1 MQDRSK
7 PAGTTSV
14 PMYALGAIFL
24 VPLTIGVLLVSSS
37 ASRNDHANQI
47 SRDVASMYAQGVDFS
62 NPANQNIALNV
73 AGGLGVDIRAGRGVL
88 ILSKLRVVHEG
99 DCPSNSLGNCINKGY
114 AVVIQRFVIGNT
126 GLRAS
131 AFGSPSSI
139 DPTTG
144 VVRNWASDVTAR
156 AQDFPTTLKAGES
169 TFAAECYLASS
180 EAGSNGIYSR
190 AMF

>member
-1 MQDRSK
+1 
-7 PAGTTSV
+7 
-14 PMYALGAIFL
+14 MYALGAIFL
-24 VPLTIGVLLVSSS
+24 VPLTIGVLMVSSS

-88 ILSKLRVVHEG
+88 ILSRLRVVHES
-99 DCPSNSLGNCINKGY
+99 DCGANGGENCANKGY
-114 AVVIQRFVIGNT
+114 AVVTQRFIIGNSA
-126 GLRAS
+126 LRGS
-131 AFGSPSSI
+131 SFGSPNSI
-139 DPTTG
+139 DPRTG
-144 VVRNWASDVTAR
+144 AVRNWAGDVTAR
-156 AQDFPTTLKAGES
+156 AVDFPTTLKAGES

-180 EAGSNGIYSR
+180 EAGNGIYSR

>member
-7 PAGTTSV
+7 TARATSV

-24 VPLTIGVLLVSSS
+24 VPLTIGVLMVSSS
-37 ASRNDHANQI
+37 ATRNDHANQI

-88 ILSKLRVVHEG
+88 ILSKLRMVHDN
-99 DCPSNSLGNCINKGY
+99 DCAANSSENCANKGY
-114 AVVIQRFVIGNT
+114 VVVVQRFVIGNA
-126 GLRAS
+126 GLRGS
-131 AFGSPSSI
+131 SFGSPASI
-139 DPTTG
+139 DPKTG
-144 VVRNWASDVTAR
+144 GVRNWMADVTAR
-156 AQDFPTTLKAGES
+156 AQDFTGTLKAGE
-169 TFAAECYLASS
+169 TTYAAECYLASS
-180 EAGSNGIYSR
+180 DAGNGIYSR